1 MSRPIALIGALAILA
16 VACGGDEEQ
25 PVGSET
31 TVTTVQVTPLV
42 TSPTVAATETSIA
55 APTTVADASDPGGSS
70 ADETSDTSATT
81 STPSTTAPPGAS
93 GEDLSSDFAA
103 TLRAVG
109 SVRLGMS
116 VEEAIEASTLDLTQD
131 FGRASK
137 DNCFFV
143 AAGTRLP
150 GVSFMVVD
158 GEIVRIE
165 LNPPSAIATR
175 SGVRIGT
182 SRESLTTVYANNIQP
197 APEGVSE
204 GEALA
209 FVPNDEEDADYRIY
223 FTIENGEVSS
233 FRVGTLPAIDNLS
246 GCAA

>member
-1 MSRPIALIGALAILA
+1 MSRPILLIGALAILM

-25 PVGSET
+25 PVESEA

-42 TSPTVAATETSIA
+42 TSTTGAAPETSLA
-55 APTTVADASDPGGSS
+55 APTTVPEASDPGGSS
-70 ADETSDTSATT
+70 ADETSDTSAT

-93 GEDLSSDFAA
+93 GGDLSSDFAA

-116 VEEAIEASTLDLTQD
+116 VEEAIEASTLALTQD
-131 FGRASK
+131 FGRAST

-143 AAGTRLP
+143 AAGTQLP